1 MPAFLKA
8 NHDQSFY
15 TMIILSPVTYPSEHP
30 DKINFEQNTNSSD
43 RRGNEDR
50 PQSGN
55 LAYGQERLRVS
66 SPATDGV
73 HASSLPELGYA
84 LRSLQAGRL
93 KADITNSGNGITLM
107 RNSNLN
113 ADRVL
118 HFTSKQ

>member
-1 MPAFLKA
+1 
-8 NHDQSFY
+8 
-15 TMIILSPVTYPSEHP
+15 MIIFSPAIYSSEPP
-30 DKINFEQNTNSSD
+30 DKISFERNANSSD

-50 PQSGN
+50 QQSGN
-55 LAYGQERLRVS
+55 LAYGQERLRAS
-66 SPATDGV
+66 SPATNGI

-93 KADITNSGNGITLM
+93 KAEITNSGNGITLM

-113 ADRVL
+113 AGRVL